1 MNPYSNEQPMSV
13 FFNDFYCRPAINFE
27 TVKKAA
33 KIASS
38 IKNSP
43 ELRSKLRLLDP
54 ADDPHSLSSA
64 IEEIERYVEADYL
77 TALHTGEPIGLAAS
91 NELGWDLSL
100 YDMVV
105 HSTAGI
111 LSALAE
117 LRRGR
122 FASASLSSGLH
133 HATPSHGAGFCT
145 VNSLAIA
152 ALVAAREGLRVA
164 VLDLDAHCGG
174 GTNEYFRTHPQESQ
188 HVLHVDV
195 AISAFDH
202 YQHPTHGSFFELA
215 NENNY
220 LEVVRRALGTLT
232 DFNPELVIY
241 NAGVDIWPRVSKD
254 MVRQRDQMTAKTI
267 SCMNSRCLTVLAG
280 GYGDDKDIVPL
291 HLGTLEEISV
301 IELRSAQR

>member
-1 MNPYSNEQPMSV
+1 MNQDSNQRLMTV
-13 FFNDFYCRPAINFE
+13 FFNDYFCRPAINFE
-27 TVKKAA
+27 TVKKAK
-33 KIASS
+33 KIASA
-38 IKNSP
+38 ITNSP
-43 ELRSKLRLLDP
+43 ELSRKLRLLDP

-64 IEEIERYVEADYL
+64 IEEIQRYVEADYL
-77 TALHTGEPIGLAAS
+77 TALQTGKPIGLAAS
-91 NELGWDLSL
+91 NELGWDPSL

-117 LRRGR
+117 LRREK
-122 FASASLSSGLH
+122 FVSASLSSGLH

-174 GTNEYFRTHPQESQ
+174 GTNEYFRTYSKESQ
-188 HVLHVDV
+188 HILHVDV

-202 YQHPTHGSFFELA
+202 YQQPTRGSFFELA
-215 NENNY
+215 NDNIY
-220 LEVVRRALGTLT
+220 LEVVRRALGTVS
-232 DFNPELVIY
+232 DFKPDLVLY

-254 MVRQRDQMTAKTI
+254 VVRQRDRLTAETI

-301 IELRSAQR
+301 IEG